1 MTLSSKG
8 LRVFS
13 REVPLLHDKINWGGG
28 TIMIENGKQVA
39 IEYSVFSDDNTQI
52 DTNVGKDPLVFLF
65 GSHQILPA
73 LEEALRGLEV
83 GDSKKVT
90 LNPDSA
96 YGDIN
101 PQAYKKV
108 EAKLIPEDLRFE
120 GALLIVSD
128 EQFGEMLIRVDSLD
142 GEQVVL
148 DFNHP
153 LAGKTLKFDVKVLD
167 IS

>member
-1 MTLSSKG
+1 
-8 LRVFS
+8 
-13 REVPLLHDKINWGGG
+13 
-28 TIMIENGKQVA
+28 MIENGKQVA

-52 DTNVGKDPLVFLF
+52 DTNIGKDPLVFLF

-120 GALLIVSD
+120 GALLVVSD

>member
-1 MTLSSKG
+1 
-8 LRVFS
+8 
-13 REVPLLHDKINWGGG
+13 
-28 TIMIENGKQVA
+28 MIENGKQVA

-52 DTNVGKDPLVFLF
+52 DTNIGKDPLVFLF

-83 GDSKKVT
+83 GDSKKVI
-90 LNPDSA
+90 LDPDSA

-120 GALLIVSD
+120 GALLVVSD

>member
-1 MTLSSKG
+1 M
-8 LRVFS
+8 
-13 REVPLLHDKINWGGG
+13 
-28 TIMIENGKQVA
+28 
-39 IEYSVFSDDNTQI
+39 
-52 DTNVGKDPLVFLF
+52 FLF

-73 LEEALRGLEV
+73 HEEALRGLEV
-83 GDSKKVT
+83 GDSKKVI
-90 LNPDSA
+90 LNPDCA

-120 GALLIVSD
+120 GALLVVSD
-128 EQFGEMLIRVDSLD
+128 EQFGEMLIRIDSLD

>member
-1 MTLSSKG
+1 
-8 LRVFS
+8 
-13 REVPLLHDKINWGGG
+13 
-28 TIMIENGKQVA
+28 MIENGKQVA

-52 DTNVGKDPLVFLF
+52 DTNIGKDPLVFLF

-83 GDSKKVT
+83 GDSREVT
-90 LNPDSA
+90 LNPDKA
-96 YGDIN
+96 YGNIN

-120 GALLIVSD
+120 GALLVVSD

>member
-1 MTLSSKG
+1 
-8 LRVFS
+8 
-13 REVPLLHDKINWGGG
+13 
-28 TIMIENGKQVA
+28 MIEKGKQVA

-52 DTNVGKDPLVFLF
+52 DTNIGKDPLVFLF

-83 GDSKKVT
+83 GDSREVT
-90 LNPDSA
+90 LNPDKA
-96 YGDIN
+96 YGNIN

-120 GALLIVSD
+120 GALLVVSD

>member
-1 MTLSSKG
+1 
-8 LRVFS
+8 
-13 REVPLLHDKINWGGG
+13 
-28 TIMIENGKQVA
+28 MIENGKQVA

-52 DTNVGKDPLVFLF
+52 DTNIGKDPLVFLF

-83 GDSKKVT
+83 GDIKEVI
-90 LNPDSA
+90 LNPDNA

-101 PQAYKKV
+101 PHAYKKV
-108 EAKLIPEDLRFE
+108 ETKLIPEDLRFE
-120 GALLIVSD
+120 GALLVVSD
-128 EQFGEMLIRVDSLD
+128 KQFGEMLIRIDSLD
-142 GEQVVL
+142 GEQIVL